1 MEMTEDLAIGII
13 VMAAKDYRLALRQ
26 LKRNPHNRAALEM
39 VRDCEQFFQSE
50 YYETLTN
57 VDGGYLIRKLRE
69 EVEGV

>member
-39 VRDCEQFFQSE
+39 VRDCEKFFRSE

>member
-1 MEMTEDLAIGII
+1 MEMTEDLAIGIV

-26 LKRNPHNRAALEM
+26 LKRNPKNRAALEM
-39 VRDCEQFFQSE
+39 VRDCEQFFRSE

>member
-26 LKRNPHNRAALEM
+26 LKRNPKNRAALEM
-39 VRDCEQFFQSE
+39 ARDCEQFFRSE

-69 EVEGV
+69 EVEGA

>member
-26 LKRNPHNRAALEM
+26 LKRNPKNRAALEM
-39 VRDCEQFFQSE
+39 ARVCEQFFRSE

-69 EVEGV
+69 EVEGA

>member
-26 LKRNPHNRAALEM
+26 LKRNPKNRAALEM

>member
-26 LKRNPHNRAALEM
+26 LKRNPKNRAALEM
-39 VRDCEQFFQSE
+39 VRDCEQFFRSE

-57 VDGGYLIRKLRE
+57 VDGGYLIQKLRE